1 MIFGNAMIKHSIY
14 VFFMT
19 MLSSF
24 ITGDE
29 QYRRVDNT
37 CFIRGEVIEYKAHYG
52 FVHAAEGRMVISDE
66 LYTVNGRTCYKID
79 VYGKS
84 IGMFDLFLRIRD
96 NWGTYLDTAAIVPQ
110 KFYRVIEEGKYR
122 KNEIAEFDQPAKKVH
137 VKTFDNKKQKW
148 RPTET
153 FDVPKNAQDL
163 VSGYYYLRTLN
174 FDKLKE
180 GDILTIDAFFDDE
193 IYDFQIR
200 FLGRESVKTKLGQIK
215 SIVLSPI
222 MPENSLFD
230 GENSVKVW
238 ISDDS
243 NKVPLKIKAEMFVG
257 AVEIDIVKYKKGDH

>member
-1 MIFGNAMIKHSIY
+1 MIKIPSSILII
-14 VFFMT
+14 
-19 MLSSF
+19 MLLCSF
-24 ITGDE
+24 IKSDHERQHRT
-29 QYRRVDNT
+29 VKNS
-37 CFIRGEVIEYKAHYG
+37 CFVRGEVIEYKAHYG

-66 LYTVNGRTCYKID
+66 IYNVNNRPCFKID

-96 NWGTYLDTAAIVPQ
+96 NWGTYLDTGAIVTQ

-122 KNEIAEFDQPAKKVH
+122 KNEIVEFDHSAQEAK

-148 RPTET
+148 RPIET
-153 FDVPKNAQDL
+153 FDVPANVQDL
-163 VSGYYYLRTLN
+163 VSGYYYIRTLQ

-180 GDILTIDAFFDDE
+180 GDIIEVDAFFDDE
-193 IYDFQIR
+193 VYDFKIR
-200 FLGRESVKTKLGQIK
+200 FVGRENVKTKLGLIK

-238 ISDDS
+238 ISDDR

-257 AVEIDIVKYKKGDH
+257 AVEIDITKYEKGLD